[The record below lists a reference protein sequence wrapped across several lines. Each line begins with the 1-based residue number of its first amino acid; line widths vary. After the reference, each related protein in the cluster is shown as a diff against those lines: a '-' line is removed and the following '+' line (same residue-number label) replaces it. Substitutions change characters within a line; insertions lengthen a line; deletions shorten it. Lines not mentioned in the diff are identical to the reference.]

1 MYDHRRIH
9 RFSAFLAAIP
19 VALPLVAGGLN
30 PQAPPETDQ
39 FAFMIGEWS
48 CKTRFMKPD
57 GSGYVEAERADK

>member
-9 RFSAFLAAIP
+9 RISAFLATIL
-19 VALPLVAGGLN
+19 VALPVVAGGLKS
-30 PQAPPETDQ
+30 QAPPETEQ

-57 GSGYVEAERADK
+57 GSGFIEAVRADK